1 MKRITI
7 IGTGYVG
14 LVSGAGLSEFGN
26 AVTCADIDQ
35 KKIDQLKSGE
45 IPFYEPD
52 LESLVKKNRDKGL
65 LQFSSDV
72 PGTIQNA
79 DVIFIAVGT
88 PQGNNGEANL
98 DAVELV
104 AKTIG
109 ENLNGYK
116 IICTKSTVPVG
127 TGKKIEDIIRSIKPN
142 ADYDYVSNPEF
153 LREGAA
159 VKDFLHPDR
168 VVLGARTSKAIDVM
182 REVYSSL
189 YINETPILFTSI
201 ETAEMIKYAAN
212 AFLAL
217 KISYINEIANLCEA
231 VDADVHEVARAM
243 GFDGRISPKFLHPGP
258 GFGGSC
264 FPKDTQALA
273 VMGRKNKSPLLTVEA
288 AIKTNDSQKKRMV
301 LKISQLLNNDLDG
314 KSVAV
319 LGLAFKPQTDD
330 VREAASRVIIPQLV
344 ELGVNV
350 RAYDPIAMEN
360 FKKCHGDIQYFESW
374 QKAAKDADACIIL
387 TEWNEFRGMDLNE
400 LKSLMKTPIILDT
413 KNILNMD
420 KLDSLGFVFDNV
432 GRKKA

>member
-72 PGTIQNA
+72 PGTIQNS

-273 VMGRKNKSPLLTVEA
+273 VAGRKNKSPLLTVEA

-301 LKISQLLNNDLDG
+301 SKISQLLNNDLDG

>member
-116 IICTKSTVPVG
+116 TT
-127 TGKKIEDIIRSIKPN
+127 IEFNLPPKN
-142 ADYDYVSNPEF
+142 Y
-153 LREGAA
+153 L
-159 VKDFLHPDR
+159 K
-168 VVLGARTSKAIDVM
+168 
-182 REVYSSL
+182 
-189 YINETPILFTSI
+189 
-201 ETAEMIKYAAN
+201 
-212 AFLAL
+212 LA
-217 KISYINEIANLCEA
+217 
-231 VDADVHEVARAM
+231 
-243 GFDGRISPKFLHPGP
+243 
-258 GFGGSC
+258 
-264 FPKDTQALA
+264 
-273 VMGRKNKSPLLTVEA
+273 
-288 AIKTNDSQKKRMV
+288 KTLSH
-301 LKISQLLNNDLDG
+301 
-314 KSVAV
+314 
-319 LGLAFKPQTDD
+319 F
-330 VREAASRVIIPQLV
+330 
-344 ELGVNV
+344 
-350 RAYDPIAMEN
+350 
-360 FKKCHGDIQYFESW
+360 
-374 QKAAKDADACIIL
+374 
-387 TEWNEFRGMDLNE
+387 
-400 LKSLMKTPIILDT
+400 
-413 KNILNMD
+413 
-420 KLDSLGFVFDNV
+420 
-432 GRKKA
+432 